1 MDKYWL
7 LLGDGLERV
16 VNVKKEW
23 INVRRDG

>member
-7 LLGDGLERV
+7 LLEDGLERV